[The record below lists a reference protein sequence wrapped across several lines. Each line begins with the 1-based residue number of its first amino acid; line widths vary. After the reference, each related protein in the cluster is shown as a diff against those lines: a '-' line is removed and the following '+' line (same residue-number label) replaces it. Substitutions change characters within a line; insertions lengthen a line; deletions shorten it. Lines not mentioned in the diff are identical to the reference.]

1 MHDSATLTSKT
12 LIISMFSVS
21 HFRCRKAN
29 IFQISYGGS
38 ATRSTVPSTSRFTPS
53 ASALIELRSKAIWSG
68 VSRAESV
75 QASDFAAAVTS
86 SFVGCLRHATCK
98 GGRLFVSTKRRRGG
112 LISAK

>member
-1 MHDSATLTSKT
+1 MRDHATLTSKT

-75 QASDFAAAVTS
+75 QASAFRGGGYIQLRHVFFASRNVQNAAA
-86 SFVGCLRHATCK
+86 G
-98 GGRLFVSTKRRRGG
+98 
-112 LISAK
+112 